1 MPCGDVGRLAIK
13 IKKKKKREVVQRDA
27 GGVGVGWGG
36 VTGVLC
42 RNAGN
47 VWGFTENGDEGFSVK
62 FGGRNV

>member
-13 IKKKKKREVVQRDA
+13 KKRKKKREVVQRDA
-27 GGVGVGWGG
+27 VGVGWGG

-47 VWGFTENGDEGFSVK
+47 VWGFTENGDEGFGVK

>member
-1 MPCGDVGRLAIK
+1 MWRCGQTGDK
-13 IKKKKKREVVQRDA
+13 EKEKEKREVVQRDA
-27 GGVGVGWGG
+27 VGVGVGWGG

-47 VWGFTENGDEGFSVK
+47 VWGFTENRDEGFGVK